1 MTTASEIITR
11 AYRDPNIIA
20 VGKTPTTAEVTEAL
34 PLLKTILKNVFGR
47 KLGEFVED
55 WPIGTFYTSPDNK
68 QYPFYSHN
76 VKPSAELWRYP
87 PQNSRLL
94 TRLTAADTVY
104 FEPYPDDGAQMIV
117 VDNGN
122 DWSTRPLTIDFNGRS
137 GLDSATATSP
147 VTTVTIS
154 VAPTTPIHWVYRAD
168 LGRWEWI
175 ADIAIDG
182 TGTENMPLPEEF
194 DDWFSISLAARLAP
208 RYSKELNALLIAV
221 AQDLEQQMETR
232 YRQSARVNVHRRGE
246 DQRTIQTLGGGFG
259 DEGNLLS

>member
-34 PLLKTILKNVFGR
+34 PLLRTIIRNVFGR
-47 KLGEFVED
+47 KVGEFVDD
-55 WPIGTFYTSPDNK
+55 WPIGTFYTGPNNA
-68 QYPFYSHN
+68 QYPFYVDN
-76 VKPSAELWRYP
+76 RTPSQSTWAYP
-87 PQNSRLL
+87 PQNMRLL
-94 TRLTAADTVY
+94 TRLSAAATVY

-122 DWSTRPLTIDFNGRS
+122 DFTTNPLTIDFNGRA
-137 GLDSATATSP
+137 GLGSATATVP
-147 VTTVTIS
+147 VRSLTIS
-154 VAPTTPIHWVYRAD
+154 AAPTSPIHFVYRAD

-175 ADIAIDG
+175 AEIDTTG

-208 RYSKELNALLIAV
+208 RYSKELNPLLMAV
-221 AQDLEQQMETR
+221 ANDLEQQMETR
-232 YRQSARVNVHRRGE
+232 YRQTARVSVHGRGE
-246 DQRTIQTLGGGFG
+246 AQNTIQTVGGHYDFSG
-259 DEGNLLS
+259 DLM